1 MLLFD
6 VLSLSSSAVL
16 LIVSSRA
23 QIGRRLAWTARMA
36 GLLGLLTVF
45 VARS

>member
-1 MLLFD
+1 MSLFD
-6 VLSLSSSAVL
+6 VLSLSCSTVL
-16 LIVSSRA
+16 LILSSRER
-23 QIGRRLAWTARMA
+23 IGRRLAWTARMA